1 MTILEVIVDVVR
13 LEEKL
18 IINSLRENGL
28 EVLMTNLKT
37 DPLSWVVDED
47 IAISIIR
54 PISMY
59 RAVYSASI
67 RESMNVQT
75 INNSSSIM
83 ISGDK
88 ILTLSKLKALNISF
102 PQTCIAFT
110 SSAVLKAVEKIG
122 FPLVDKPPV
131 GSWGR
136 LVTLVQDM
144 HVLKSIIEH
153 RDMLPSQTTKTHI
166 IQKYVKDSRKDIRVL
181 TLPNQIIGAV
191 VRRPGN
197 GEWRCNVALGG
208 RTEPYRVDGELEEL
222 TCKVA
227 ETIGGEF
234 IAVDV
239 FQEDGR
245 YLVNEVNG
253 VPEFKGFMTATK
265 INVPQILARHI
276 KEKIKK

>member
-1 MTILEVIVDVVR
+1 MAKLEIIVDVVR
-13 LEEKL
+13 FEEKF

-28 EVLMTNLKT
+28 EVLITNLRT
-37 DPLSWVVDED
+37 DPLSWTVEED
-47 IAISIIR
+47 IAISLIR

-67 RESMNVQT
+67 RESMGIQT

-88 ILTLSKLKALNISF
+88 ILSLSKFKTLNIPF
-102 PQTCIAFT
+102 PQTYVAFT
-110 SSAVLKAVEKIG
+110 SSAVLKAGEKIG
-122 FPLVDKPPV
+122 FPLVDKPPI

-136 LVTLVQDM
+136 LVTLVKDL

-153 RDMLPSQTTKTHI
+153 REMLPSQTTKTHI
-166 IQKYVKDSRKDIRVL
+166 IQKYIKDSRKDVRVL

-191 VRRPGN
+191 IRRPGN

-208 RTEPYRVDGELEEL
+208 RTEVYKVDSELEEL
-222 TCKVA
+222 TYKVV

-234 IAVDV
+234 IAIDL
-239 FQEDGR
+239 FQEDGT

-265 INVPQILARHI
+265 INVPEILARYI
-276 KEKIKK
+276 KEKIKN